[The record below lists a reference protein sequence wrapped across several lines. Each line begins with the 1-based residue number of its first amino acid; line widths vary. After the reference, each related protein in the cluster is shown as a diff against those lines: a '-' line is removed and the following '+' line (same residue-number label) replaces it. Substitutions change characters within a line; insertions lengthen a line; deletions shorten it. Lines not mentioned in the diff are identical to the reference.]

1 MEQTHDKCKYYSYK
15 KCPHIEDDIMIRA
28 NQETPNYYGG
38 EIQQMFSFPTEEE
51 INKLCGNCPA
61 FTQK

>member
-1 MEQTHDKCKYYSYK
+1 MEQTHDKCKHYSYK
-15 KCPHIEDDIMIRA
+15 KCPHIKDDIMIRA
-28 NQETPNYYGG
+28 NQETPNYYGKVQP
-38 EIQQMFSFPTEEE
+38 ILLPPTDEE